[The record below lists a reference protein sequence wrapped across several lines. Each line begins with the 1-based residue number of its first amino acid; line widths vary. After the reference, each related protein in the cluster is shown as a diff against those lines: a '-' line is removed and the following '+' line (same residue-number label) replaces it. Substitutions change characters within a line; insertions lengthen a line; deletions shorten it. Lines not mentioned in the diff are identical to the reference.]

1 MFSYLIGTLDIK
13 EKRTLIVYS
22 ILSVLTPVVDLF
34 SISMMLPVMN
44 QLVGAAH
51 VSKDFVVLV
60 LGMNILIILKGIF
73 ELYKSKI
80 LNVLLYDGAYH
91 LSVRLY
97 ELLMKEDLLKHNHRE
112 AMQAITMA
120 MTKGVPTALAP
131 LAEEIKQLVAMS
143 IPTPVEIA
151 PNIPIFLFMT
161 KTSFPVNHLQIY
173 LRHPHPPPRSSPG

>member
-60 LGMNILIILKGIF
+60 LD
-73 ELYKSKI
+73 Y
-80 LNVLLYDGAYH
+80 
-91 LSVRLY
+91 
-97 ELLMKEDLLKHNHRE
+97 
-112 AMQAITMA
+112 
-120 MTKGVPTALAP
+120 
-131 LAEEIKQLVAMS
+131 IKRD
-143 IPTPVEIA
+143 I
-151 PNIPIFLFMT
+151 
-161 KTSFPVNHLQIY
+161 
-173 LRHPHPPPRSSPG
+173 